1 MRRPRREIHSY
12 VPLDDYRRLQQEA
25 AARGASLSKC
35 VADCLREYLALR
47 AELAGV
53 AEAPG
58 ELGEPHR
65 GLIHTLLARTEE
77 RLAASLDAHAA
88 RTAGLHETLRV
99 VESMLDRLTLL
110 YLIHTPEIPQ
120 ERREDA
126 VAMAKRRY
134 LKWRHAVEEQVR
146 AGGGDGDRAGAAAAG
161 SRGPGADMHGTT
173 LMTGAREV
181 RPRRGAP

>member
-1 MRRPRREIHSY
+1 MMRLRREIHSY

-47 AELAGV
+47 AEMAGV

-58 ELGEPHR
+58 ALGEPHQ

-77 RLAASLDAHAA
+77 RLAASLDAHAERA
-88 RTAGLHETLRV
+88 AGLQVTLRV

-110 YLIHTPEIPQ
+110 YLTHTPEIPQ
-120 ERREDA
+120 ERRDDA

-134 LKWRHAVEEQVR
+134 LKWRHAVEEQAR
-146 AGGGDGDRAGAAAAG
+146 AGGGNGDSARAAAAG
-161 SRGPGADMHGTT
+161 KHGT
-173 LMTGAREV
+173 G
-181 RPRRGAP
+181 G

>member
-1 MRRPRREIHSY
+1 MRLRRAIYSY
-12 VPLDDYRRLQQEA
+12 LPPADYRRLQQEA

-35 VADCLREYLALR
+35 VADCLREYLAFR
-47 AELAGV
+47 AEMAGV

-58 ELGEPHR
+58 QLGEPHQ

-77 RLAASLDAHAA
+77 RLAASLDAHAE
-88 RTAGLHETLRV
+88 RTAGLRETLRV

-120 ERREDA
+120 ERRDDA

-134 LKWRHAVEEQVR
+134 LKWRHAVEEQVQ
-146 AGGGDGDRAGAAAAG
+146 AGGGNGDRAQAAAAG
-161 SRGPGADMHGTT
+161 EDGT
-173 LMTGAREV
+173 G
-181 RPRRGAP
+181 G